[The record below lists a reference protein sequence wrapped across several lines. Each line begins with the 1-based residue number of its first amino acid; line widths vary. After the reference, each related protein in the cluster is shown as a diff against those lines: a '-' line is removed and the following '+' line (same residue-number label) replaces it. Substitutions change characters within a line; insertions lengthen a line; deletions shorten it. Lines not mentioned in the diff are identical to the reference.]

1 MNKSVDQVLKELI
14 LGIFIYGGIVQI
26 IILLAV
32 EERLYTSRGLWIGI
46 LVACFMGI
54 HMKRSLE
61 DALDLG
67 ADGAVKHA
75 RKCYGIRMGVV
86 ILAFGLTFYF
96 RAGSVVSVFIGAMG
110 LKISAYMQPYLHK
123 VFQKVSKSK

>member
-1 MNKSVDQVLKELI
+1 MNKSVDVVLKEMI
-14 LGIFIYGGIVQI
+14 LGILIYNGIVQI
-26 IILLAV
+26 IVLIAMD
-32 EERLYTSRGLWIGI
+32 ERVYISQGLWIGAAM
-46 LVACFMGI
+46 ACFMGI

-67 ADGAVKHA
+67 EDGAAKHV
-75 RKCYGIRMGVV
+75 RRSYGVRMGIV
-86 ILAFGLTFYF
+86 ILVFGLTFYF
-96 RAGSVVSVFIGAMG
+96 KLGNVVSVFIGAMG